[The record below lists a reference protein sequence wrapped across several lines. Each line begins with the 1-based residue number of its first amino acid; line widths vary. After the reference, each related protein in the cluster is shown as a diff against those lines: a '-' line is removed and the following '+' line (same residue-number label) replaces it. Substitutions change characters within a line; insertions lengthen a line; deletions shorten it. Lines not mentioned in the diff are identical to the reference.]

1 MHAIYNHLIKQNYAL
16 EDLVF
21 DYGQNQHE
29 NAILDQRYNLLAC
42 SAIDRVTLSTIIYL
56 SS

>member
-29 NAILDQRYNLLAC
+29 NEILDQRYNLLAC